1 MPNPKTGTVTDDTA
15 KAVREVKA
23 GRVEFK
29 LDKNGNVAVPV
40 GKFSFDEKALVE
52 NGTAI
57 IEAVVRARPAT
68 AKGKFVEGMTLA
80 RRCRRVCID
89 PSPYISA

>member
-1 MPNPKTGTVTDDTA
+1 VTDDTA
-15 KAVREVKA
+15 KAVGEVKA

-29 LDKNGNVAVPV
+29 LDKNGNVAVPL

-52 NGTAI
+52 NGTAV

-68 AKGKFVEGMTLA
+68 AKGKFVEGMTLSA
-80 RRCRRVCID
+80 TMSPGLHLD